1 MGTSPATLKTIID
14 EIRRCFW
21 VLKSVSDESIGDL
34 GLTAS
39 TRAILQYLQENGA
52 QTVPKIA
59 ADKSVKRQSIQALVD
74 QLLDDGRVET
84 RPNPAHQRSQLIVLT
99 PAGEAVFQE
108 VLRREQEIL
117 SGLAENLDRSG
128 MEAVAENLALF
139 RQALLNIREKD
150 DD

>member
-1 MGTSPATLKTIID
+1 MGASPATLKTIID
-14 EIRRCFW
+14 EVRGCFW
-21 VLKSVSDESIGDL
+21 VLKTVSDEAIADL

-39 TRAILQYLQENGA
+39 TRAILQYLRENGA
-52 QTVPKIA
+52 QAVPKIA

-74 QLLDDGRVET
+74 QLLNDGRVET
-84 RPNPAHQRSQLIVLT
+84 RPNPAHQRSQLIALT

-117 SGLAENLDRSG
+117 SGLGEKLDRSG
-128 MEAVAENLALF
+128 MEAIAEHLALF

>member
-1 MGTSPATLKTIID
+1 MSASPATLKTIID
-14 EIRRCFW
+14 EIRSCFW
-21 VLKSVSDESIGDL
+21 VLKTVSDETIADL

-74 QLLDDGRVET
+74 QLLADGRVET

-99 PAGEAVFQE
+99 PAGEVVFQE
-108 VLRREQEIL
+108 VLRREQAIL
-117 SGLAENLDRSG
+117 SGLGEKLDRSG
-128 MEAVAENLALF
+128 MEAIAENLALF